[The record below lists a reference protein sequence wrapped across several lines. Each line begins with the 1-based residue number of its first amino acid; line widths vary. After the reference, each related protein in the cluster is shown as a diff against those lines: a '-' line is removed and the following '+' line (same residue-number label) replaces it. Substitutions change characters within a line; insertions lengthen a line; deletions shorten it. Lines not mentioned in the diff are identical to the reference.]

1 MASTGDVEAVFELV
15 RARYPLAPLI
25 VVGAS
30 FGSALVANWCVRRPA
45 AAASCNIELM
55 LLYAYG
61 HSVEQTVWAAD
72 HDVFGGLSGASAVRM
87 WKAAFLDNTANRA
100 RLERLE
106 CTHAGFRIDALARAQ
121 TVREWDAACLP
132 AYGFDTMD
140 AMFAHADPVAHF
152 GALPA
157 SIHTVRLHH
166 NISDGHVVHHL
177 FFSQIPHY
185 RLSQVRATTPTRR
198 RRSRASLT
206 RRHRPPRQSHL
217 YCDAQ
222 GCTNMST
229 TRMAHPSSSHF
240 GGRFSSATT
249 RVGSGPSRRNT
260 TP

>member
-157 SIHTVRLHH
+157 SIHTVLFNAADDWIAPSTRLDAGPY
-166 NISDGHVVHHL
+166 DGMQHVVRVQTQVGGHL
-177 FFSQIPHY
+177 GWIDGFGID
-185 RLSQVRATTPTRR
+185 RR
-198 RRSRASLT
+198 RGHCQWIVEATVRLVNGALGGWWRRSA
-206 RRHRPPRQSHL
+206 
-217 YCDAQ
+217 
-222 GCTNMST
+222 G
-229 TRMAHPSSSHF
+229 
-240 GGRFSSATT
+240 
-249 RVGSGPSRRNT
+249 
-260 TP
+260 